1 MRRLF
6 LQIYLGFVGVLFAF
20 ALASAL
26 LWWSSAGPAMEQPI
40 VRALAERLAAE
51 LPGAGAPQSELRAV
65 LREQSRD
72 FGLSLV
78 VWDREG
84 NVLASV
90 GPARE
95 LPRREPGHRSRRE
108 LKLVMEDGRELG
120 LLFRHRHRSH
130 GSALVGLA
138 VLAGA
143 IAAGAYP
150 VARRIT
156 RRLERLRGAV
166 DELGAG
172 DLTARV
178 RVEGRDEV
186 ADLARTFNEAAE
198 RIEGLVSAQRRL
210 LASASH
216 ELRSPL
222 ARLRMA
228 VELMANEGGEAHLRE
243 AEADIAELDQ
253 LIEDLLTAARLQ
265 SGNAHLA
272 SENVDLLALLV
283 EEAARTDVDAGGENL
298 AVRGDP
304 RLLRRLIRNLLE
316 NAQRHGRGK
325 AIEAWLE
332 ALELG
337 GARLVVADRGPGV
350 ADHEHER
357 IFEPFYRP
365 AGHSEGGDGGVGLG
379 LALVR
384 EIARA
389 HGGDARCLARAG
401 GGTRFE
407 VDLPAR
413 QSAPAA

>member
-20 ALASAL
+20 ALAAGL
-26 LWWSSAGPAMEQPI
+26 LWWWTVDPQVEQPI

-51 LPGAGAPQSELRAV
+51 LPAAGASPPELRAV
-65 LREQSRD
+65 LREQSQD
-72 FGLSLV
+72 FGLNLV
-78 VWDREG
+78 VWDRDG

-95 LPRREPGHRSRRE
+95 LPRRRPHHASRRE
-108 LKLVMEDGRELG
+108 FKLVLDDGRELG
-120 LLFRHRHRSH
+120 LSLRRRHRSH
-130 GSALVGLA
+130 GAALVWLGALG
-138 VLAGA
+138 GA
-143 IAAGAYP
+143 IAVGAYP

-166 DELGAG
+166 DELGGG

-186 ADLARTFNEAAE
+186 ADLARTFNEAAG
-198 RIEGLVSAQRRL
+198 RIEGLVDAQRRL

-228 VELMANEGGEAHLRE
+228 VELMASEGGAAHLGE
-243 AEADIAELDQ
+243 AEADIAELDE

-265 SGNAHLA
+265 SGGAALA
-272 SENVDLLALLV
+272 RERVDLLGLLAEEGARSGV
-283 EEAARTDVDAGGENL
+283 EAAGESL
-298 AVRGDP
+298 AVTGDT
-304 RLLRRLIRNLLE
+304 RLLRRMIRNLLE
-316 NAQRHGRGK
+316 NAQRHGRGG
-325 AIEAWLE
+325 AIEASVE
-332 ALELG
+332 ALDPG
-337 GARLVVADRGPGV
+337 RARLVVADRGPGV
-350 ADHEHER
+350 PDHEQER

-384 EIARA
+384 EIARH

-407 VDLPAR
+407 VDLPVTGA
-413 QSAPAA
+413 APAA